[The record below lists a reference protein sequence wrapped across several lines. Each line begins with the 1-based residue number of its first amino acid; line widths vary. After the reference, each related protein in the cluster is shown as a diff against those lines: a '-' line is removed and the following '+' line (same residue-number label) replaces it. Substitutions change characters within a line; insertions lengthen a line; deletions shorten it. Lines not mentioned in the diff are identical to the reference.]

1 MEAQEGGRRPGGSKV
16 EAGLVLFRVPMREYL
31 LCHDAE
37 VAKPAGE
44 ENALGGPKVR
54 GGVEAA
60 PHGLPRK
67 LPAIGKCTREA
78 LFKMRL

>member
-1 MEAQEGGRRPGGSKV
+1 MK
-16 EAGLVLFRVPMREYL
+16 AGLVLFRVPMREYL

-54 GGVEAA
+54 GGVETA
-60 PHGLPRK
+60 PYGLPSE
-67 LPAIGKCTREA
+67 LPAVGKCTSEA
-78 LFKMRL
+78 LLKMRLKM